1 MRGLNHVET
10 ELLEELVES
19 ALSKSADA
27 MGKMLKIRIKSNLLD
42 FGLGRLRSISGFDE
56 LGRFKVHLV
65 KVQLKGEVGGAF
77 YFVINAHEVDL
88 INQVCMPEGMRMA
101 GTVSENK
108 LMKHGFMSEIEN
120 MIAALSIGEIS
131 EFLGV
136 QLLSEVPEV
145 MILQGDE
152 VNEFLLNENFNANTA
167 FHVKSE
173 LTGVVVNISPFFLW
187 MLDQTFLDKLRLNI
201 VTDN

>member
-1 MRGLNHVET
+1 MRAINHLEA

-19 ALSKSADA
+19 ALKKSADA
-27 MGKMLKIRIKSNLLD
+27 MEKMLKIRIKSNLLD
-42 FGLGRLRSISGFDE
+42 FGMGRLRSISGFDE

-88 INQVCMPEGMRMA
+88 INQVCMPEGMRIN

-145 MILQGDE
+145 MILQGKE
-152 VNEFLLNENFNANTA
+152 VNQFLLNEDFNRSTA
-167 FHVKSE
+167 FYVKSE

-187 MLDQTFLDKLRLNI
+187 MLDESFLEKLRLNI
-201 VTDN
+201 VTE

>member
-1 MRGLNHVET
+1 MRVLSHLEA

-19 ALSKSADA
+19 ALKKSADA
-27 MGKMLKIRIKSNLLD
+27 MEKMLKIRIKSNLLD

-88 INQVCMPEGMRMA
+88 INQVCMPESMRLA
-101 GTVSENK
+101 GSFSENK

-152 VNEFLLNENFNANTA
+152 VNEFLLNENFTA
-167 FHVKSE
+167 KTDFYVKSE

-187 MLDQTFLDKLRLNI
+187 MLDDSFLRKLRLNI
-201 VTDN
+201 VSKE

>member
-1 MRGLNHVET
+1 MRTLNHLEG
-10 ELLEELVES
+10 ELLEEFIDS
-19 ALSKSADA
+19 ALKKSADA

-42 FGLGRLRSISGFDE
+42 FGLGRLRAISAFDE

-88 INQVCMPEGMRMA
+88 INQVCMPEGMRIP
-101 GTVSENK
+101 GSVSENK

-152 VNEFLLNENFNANTA
+152 VNNFLLNESFNTSTA
-167 FHVKSE
+167 FYVKSE
-173 LTGVVVNISPFFLW
+173 FTGVVVNISPYFLW
-187 MLDQTFLDKLRLNI
+187 MLDEAFLNKLRLNI
-201 VTDN
+201 VTEE

>member
-1 MRGLNHVET
+1 MRALNHLEA
-10 ELLEELVES
+10 EILEELVES
-19 ALSKSADA
+19 ALKKSADA
-27 MGKMLKIRIKSNLLD
+27 MEKMLKIRIKSNLLD
-42 FGLGRLRSISGFDE
+42 FGLGRMRSISGFDE

-88 INQVCMPEGMRMA
+88 INQVCMPESMRVT

-145 MILQGDE
+145 TILQGKE
-152 VNEFLLNENFNANTA
+152 VNEFLLNENYNTSTA
-167 FHVKSE
+167 FFVKSE

-187 MLDQTFLDKLRLNI
+187 MLDESFLAKLRLNI
-201 VTDN
+201 VTE

>member
-1 MRGLNHVET
+1 MRGLNQLET
-10 ELLEELVES
+10 ELLEELIES
-19 ALSKSADA
+19 ALRKSADA
-27 MGKMLKIRIKSNLLD
+27 MEKMLKIRIKSDLLD
-42 FGLGRLRSISGFDE
+42 FGAGRFRSISGFDE

-65 KVQLKGEVGGAF
+65 KVSLRGEIGGAF
-77 YFVINAHEVDL
+77 YFIINAHEVDL
-88 INQVCMPEGMRMA
+88 INQVCMPQGLMMNGSA
-101 GTVSENK
+101 SENK

-152 VNEFLLNENFNANTA
+152 VNDFLLNENFSMRTA
-167 FHVKSE
+167 FFVKSE

-187 MLDQTFLDKLRLNI
+187 MLDDSFINKLRLNI
-201 VTDN
+201 VSDT

>member
-1 MRGLNHVET
+1 ME
-10 ELLEELVES
+10 
-19 ALSKSADA
+19 
-27 MGKMLKIRIKSNLLD
+27 KMLKIRIKSRLLD
-42 FGLGRLRSISGFDE
+42 FGLGRLRPISGFDE

-88 INQVCMPEGMRMA
+88 INQVCVPEGMRVS

-136 QLLSEVPEV
+136 QLLSEVPKV

-152 VNEFLLNENFNANTA
+152 VNEFLQSENFNAKTA
-167 FHVKSE
+167 FYVKSE

-187 MLDQTFLDKLRLNI
+187 MLDESFLEKLRLNI
-201 VTDN
+201 VSDK

>member
-1 MRGLNHVET
+1 MRGLNQLET
-10 ELLEELVES
+10 EIIEELVEG
-19 ALSKSADA
+19 ALKKSAEA
-27 MGKMLKIRIKSNLLD
+27 MEKMLKIRIKSDLLD
-42 FGLGRLRSISGFDE
+42 FGAGRLRAISGFDE

-65 KVQLKGEVGGAF
+65 KVVLKGEIGGAF
-77 YFVINAHEVDL
+77 YFIINAHEVDL
-88 INQVCMPEGMRMA
+88 INQVCMPEDL
-101 GTVSENK
+101 VSSGKVAENK

-152 VNEFLLNENFNANTA
+152 VNDFLFDENFSMKTA
-167 FHVKSE
+167 FFVKSE

-187 MLDQTFLDKLRLNI
+187 MLDDTFINKLRLNI
-201 VTDN
+201 VSDP

>member
-1 MRGLNHVET
+1 MRALNQEEA

-19 ALSKSADA
+19 ALMKSADA
-27 MGKMLKIRIKSNLLD
+27 MEKMLKIRIKSNLLD

-88 INQVCMPEGMRMA
+88 INQVCVPEGMRVS

-152 VNEFLLNENFNANTA
+152 VNEFLLNENFNTKTA
-167 FHVKSE
+167 FYVKSE

-187 MLDQTFLDKLRLNI
+187 MLDDSFLQKLRLNI
-201 VTDN
+201 VTGD